1 MCIVLISHSGDDF
14 LAVPELAVNPLLD
27 RIVSLFGNGKNEVNF
42 RQFVD
47 VLDIFRP
54 ESTSWHPDQD
64 KQDKAKAALR
74 EKKLRCLFGASC
86 NCAFVSLD
94 RINNSHPSLVLFRIY
109 DVNNDGFIDSTD
121 LFEVLKTMV
130 GAHVNAE
137 DLATIVKRTIEEAD
151 QLDHDG
157 KISFAEFDMA
167 SGDWSAIRVSSRRLY
182 PT

>member
-1 MCIVLISHSGDDF
+1 MCIVLISRSGDDF

-74 EKKLRCLFGASC
+74 EKKLRCLFGAM
-86 NCAFVSLD
+86 LQL
-94 RINNSHPSLVLFRIY
+94 RICFSRSH
-109 DVNNDGFIDSTD
+109 
-121 LFEVLKTMV
+121 
-130 GAHVNAE
+130 
-137 DLATIVKRTIEEAD
+137 
-151 QLDHDG
+151 
-157 KISFAEFDMA
+157 
-167 SGDWSAIRVSSRRLY
+167 
-182 PT
+182 

>member
-1 MCIVLISHSGDDF
+1 MFSLLHPLRGDDF

-74 EKKLRCLFGASC
+74 EKKLRCLLLGAYIDRVFGC
-86 NCAFVSLD
+86 LND
-94 RINNSHPSLVLFRIY
+94 HHIPS
-109 DVNNDGFIDSTD
+109 T
-121 LFEVLKTMV
+121 
-130 GAHVNAE
+130 
-137 DLATIVKRTIEEAD
+137 
-151 QLDHDG
+151 
-157 KISFAEFDMA
+157 
-167 SGDWSAIRVSSRRLY
+167 
-182 PT
+182 

>member
-1 MCIVLISHSGDDF
+1 MEQC
-14 LAVPELAVNPLLD
+14 
-27 RIVSLFGNGKNEVNF
+27 
-42 RQFVD
+42 
-47 VLDIFRP
+47 
-54 ESTSWHPDQD
+54 
-64 KQDKAKAALR
+64 
-74 EKKLRCLFGASC
+74 C

-94 RINNSHPSLVLFRIY
+94 RINNSHPYLVLFRIY

>member
-1 MCIVLISHSGDDF
+1 MF
-14 LAVPELAVNPLLD
+14 LS
-27 RIVSLFGNGKNEVNF
+27 I
-42 RQFVD
+42 
-47 VLDIFRP
+47 
-54 ESTSWHPDQD
+54 
-64 KQDKAKAALR
+64 ALTIHT
-74 EKKLRCLFGASC
+74 LT
-86 NCAFVSLD
+86 
-94 RINNSHPSLVLFRIY
+94 SLVLFRIY